1 MSNMRNNRKI
11 ISKKSYEILKK
22 ENDSLMQL
30 YNDVLKKMK
39 KMQTEY
45 ESMYLKY
52 IKEYKEREY
61 NLKNN
66 YIKYQELIQQHFRKE
81 ENNYIET
88 IKNLKIQIEQKDKYI
103 LILQNNNSL
112 LNDKLVKNDLIYNL
126 KEKDLK
132 KQILDKERLL
142 IISSDVV
149 NKNSKEVM
157 NDIQKLKQE
166 INFFKNKYHNNNMNN
181 INRTNQI
188 PRSLS
193 YNNFKENMNDINN
206 SPNETKD
213 GFDSNQNSPC
223 DNVFNNGN
231 DKNINEIKKLKMR
244 IINLLSIIKQKDK
257 EILYLKNLNLKKN
270 NNNNNIK
277 RYYNTNMNMN
287 MTQNSYKNN
296 INYSHRNFRRCNSR
310 SSGRLKQKKN
320 NMNLNIIDSNINEI
334 YRPNI
339 N

>member
-188 PRSLS
+188 PRSLP

-296 INYSHRNFRRCNSR
+296 INHSHRNFRRCNSQ
-310 SSGRLKQKKN
+310 SSSQLKQKKN

-334 YRPNI
+334 YRRNI